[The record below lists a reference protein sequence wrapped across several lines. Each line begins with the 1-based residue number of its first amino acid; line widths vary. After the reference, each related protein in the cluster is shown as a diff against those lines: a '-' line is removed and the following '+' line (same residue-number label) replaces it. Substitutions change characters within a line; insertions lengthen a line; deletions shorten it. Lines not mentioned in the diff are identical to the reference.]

1 MVLGGILGVVCERRT
16 SESFAVIWGRYTY
29 YLLLMGVAYW
39 GYFGE
44 ISEKTSGDTGDIQ
57 YFQYP
62 RSNRAYT
69 ITPMGE
75 DSSAPQPKTYI
86 YPSQPPEK

>member
-39 GYFGE
+39 GCF
-44 ISEKTSGDTGDIQ
+44 GDISKNVRG
-57 YFQYP
+57 YERYSVF
-62 RSNRAYT
+62 S
-69 ITPMGE
+69 I
-75 DSSAPQPKTYI
+75 
-86 YPSQPPEK
+86 PPIESGVHYNPNG

>member
-1 MVLGGILGVVCERRT
+1 MLGV
-16 SESFAVIWGRYTY
+16 F
-29 YLLLMGVAYW
+29 W
-39 GYFGE
+39 GYFQ
-44 ISEKTSGDTGDIQ
+44 KTSGDTRDIQ

-62 RSNRAYT
+62 RLNRAYT

-75 DSSAPQPKTYI
+75 DSFASQPKTYI